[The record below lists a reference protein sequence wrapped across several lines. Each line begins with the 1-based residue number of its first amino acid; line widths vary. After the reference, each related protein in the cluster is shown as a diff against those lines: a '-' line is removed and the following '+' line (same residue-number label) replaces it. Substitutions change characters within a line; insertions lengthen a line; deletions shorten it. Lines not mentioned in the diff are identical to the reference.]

1 MKKQKKEKV
10 EVKELI
16 NEIKQSPVYNMSL
29 HNKELFHSNFWKW
42 LMEIDSEFIKIFF
55 KEIKNLN
62 NDKNIILREYEH
74 TDLSL
79 KILNNKDKME
89 YDVYVIENK
98 FQSLPNKEQLEK
110 YTENIEFESNKKKGK
125 IRTKDTFKEGYL
137 ISFIKPSFF
146 YKNDSIEVGENK
158 KKWTYISYIEII
170 KKIKIIM
177 QKYKKKNSYYYGLIS
192 DYTEMLENT
201 IKIVKKELGYQS
213 NNFEKGS
220 KIAFKFDLDKE
231 KNEKEPKEDNTI
243 KYLIKKMRFMAFAEY
258 IRKDVQGNNG
268 WYIEKVAMS
277 ENSKGKAFLT
287 INKVIN
293 EDKNKKV
300 GIEIQSDG
308 RYAYFRSIIKDK
320 ANENEKFLNELYRDE
335 ENKKWIENGTK
346 GKGNKEHKEY
356 QCNVYSTKKY
366 DMIYKYKEIVTSPCK
381 DSDKIYAKTFSDLKI
396 KILSD
401 IKIFEEN
408 TKVQK

>member
-1 MKKQKKEKV
+1 MTNSNIETN
-10 EVKELI
+10 LI
-16 NEIKQSPVYNMSL
+16 KSPVYNMSL

-42 LMEIDSEFIKIFF
+42 LMINDSKFIQIFL
-55 KEIKNLN
+55 KKTKNL
-62 NDKNIILREYEH
+62 KNKKIEILREYKN

-79 KILNNKDKME
+79 RVLKNKNK
-89 YDVYVIENK
+89 YDIYIIENK
-98 FQSLPNKEQLEK
+98 FQSLPNKDQLEK
-110 YTENIEFESNKKKGK
+110 YTKNIENEDSS
-125 IRTKDTFKEGYL
+125 DTFKKGYL
-137 ISFIKPSFF
+137 ISFIKPIFF
-146 YKNDSIEVGENK
+146 GNKNSIKIND
-158 KKWTYISYIEII
+158 KKWIYISYTEII
-170 KKIKIIM
+170 GKLKKVI
-177 QKYKKKNSYYYGLIS
+177 QKYKETNPYYYELIL
-192 DYTEMLENT
+192 DYINMLENIMQI
-201 IKIVKKELGYQS
+201 IKDELGYFP
-213 NNFEKGS
+213 NNFEKGN
-220 KIAFKFDLDKE
+220 KIALKFDLDKE

-243 KYLIKKMRFMAFAEY
+243 KYLIKKMRFIAFAEY
-258 IRKDVQGNNG
+258 ITAGVKNQGWEIKDVN
-268 WYIEKVAMS
+268 MS
-277 ENSKGKAFLT
+277 ENSKGSARLT
-287 INKVIN
+287 IYKKIN
-293 EDKNKKV
+293 QTKKSV

-320 ANENEKFLNELYRDE
+320 TNENEKFLNELYRDE
-335 ENKKWIENGTK
+335 KNKKWIENGTK